1 MENEGLLFVAICMAC
16 AVLFLIMG
24 LLARKK
30 PEPVQFWSGWEV
42 TEKNIRDIPAY
53 NRAYGRIWIV
63 YALAWFLAGLTPFIT
78 SAPISVILIG
88 IVCFGGIPSIILTY
102 RKIYKKYKR

>member
-30 PEPVQFWSGWEV
+30 PEPVQFWSGWDV
-42 TEKNIRDIPAY
+42 TE
-53 NRAYGRIWIV
+53 
-63 YALAWFLAGLTPFIT
+63 
-78 SAPISVILIG
+78 
-88 IVCFGGIPSIILTY
+88 
-102 RKIYKKYKR
+102 